1 MLIKERDIDER
12 ECHRKLHNPLL
23 TDTRKD
29 RFVIGDKR
37 VRGTEG
43 VELIL
48 VYNVIT
54 PLLECMY
61 QCVIKDATCIVSIV

>member
-12 ECHRKLHNPLL
+12 EYYRKLHNPLL

-29 RFVIGDKR
+29 RFVIIDKR

-43 VELIL
+43 VELISG
-48 VYNVIT
+48 I
-54 PLLECMY
+54 
-61 QCVIKDATCIVSIV
+61 